1 VDKVPPGPATMSQKT
16 AKIKK
21 APKHLPK
28 TASYLPS
35 RALIGLAA
43 LAAGAVVRIF
53 AQQAT

>member
-1 VDKVPPGPATMSQKT
+1 MDKVPPGPATMSQKT